1 MLARLVNVIVLGFV
15 LSLDNFRT
23 SVLLGPLRM
32 RRGRMVLVAVNFG
45 LWDGLAPLLGLV
57 IGHYVGN
64 AIGPIADYLGPLALL
79 GYGAYLLIRAWRTP
93 APGEGDDEEF
103 EKSWTLFGLPLPL
116 SVDNIVAGTGLGLLG
131 FSPWLPALIFGL
143 ITAVVSLIGLA
154 LGRLAFRLVRNRI
167 NIRYEIVTGIALIVE
182 AVVLFLL
189 AGSSD

>member
-1 MLARLVNVIVLGFV
+1 MVARLVNVIVLGFV

-32 RRGRMVLVAVNFG
+32 RRSRMVLVAVNFG
-45 LWDGLAPLLGLV
+45 LWDGLAPLLGVL
-57 IGHYVGN
+57 IGRYLGG
-64 AIGPIADYLGPLALL
+64 AIGPVADYLGPLALL
-79 GYGAYLLIRAWRTP
+79 GYGAYLLIQAWRTP
-93 APGEGDDEEF
+93 AAGEGDEEEF

-143 ITAVVSLIGLA
+143 ITAVVSLIGLV